1 MKRRRMAMSLGA
13 VTLLIGGFVGTTAA
27 SADPSSVSAEKVL
40 EAYADYQRPAGVSPT
55 AISWRQRWCGV
66 HGRYLLHMRN
76 LYPSNGHPVAVTI
89 SEADG
94 DREFIGDAVMT
105 VHNVV
110 AWDGVVTARVNIDW
124 QSDLCIFTHYVA
136 Q

>member
-1 MKRRRMAMSLGA
+1 
-13 VTLLIGGFVGTTAA
+13 
-27 SADPSSVSAEKVL
+27 
-40 EAYADYQRPAGVSPT
+40 
-55 AISWRQRWCGV
+55 
-66 HGRYLLHMRN
+66 MRN